1 MPMHHELKCSILQ
14 VKKFWKRLERP
25 GFSLANL
32 RSMLQYKQN
41 RHQHCTVNS
50 TRRAFLN
57 TIPLPVLSVDAG
69 HRVKLFRDCCFS
81 AGNYKDHID
90 TMENQE
96 DTCRTQQVP
105 TSSHPN
111 KGGPSTW
118 VPVFQPA
125 APPPPVWGQWRI
137 THHGLPLFLL

>member
-1 MPMHHELKCSILQ
+1 MDHKAKCSILLVQ
-14 VKKFWKRLERP
+14 KFWKKLDRP

-32 RSMLQYKQN
+32 RSIVQYKHY

-57 TIPLPVLSVDAG
+57 TIPLPVLSVDAD

-90 TMENQE
+90 TMEN
-96 DTCRTQQVP
+96 
-105 TSSHPN
+105 
-111 KGGPSTW
+111 
-118 VPVFQPA
+118 
-125 APPPPVWGQWRI
+125 
-137 THHGLPLFLL
+137 